1 MLRADHIVF
10 PVWNAQASL
19 DFYRG
24 TMGFALVDT
33 HEGADWGGHPWLMM
47 VFAVGDGREVVLVSL
62 KGAQPPPRSAL
73 PSDAHHL
80 AFAESTPERL
90 DEWRRKLA
98 AAGIAF
104 HEESHGPQ
112 SSLYFEDPNGVT
124 LEIAAPPSAPAS
136 EENAEA
142 LAAARRWIAQS

>member
-1 MLRADHIVF
+1 MEARC
-10 PVWNAQASL
+10 
-19 DFYRG
+19 
-24 TMGFALVDT
+24 
-33 HEGADWGGHPWLMM
+33 
-47 VFAVGDGREVVLVSL
+47 
-62 KGAQPPPRSAL
+62 
-73 PSDAHHL
+73 
-80 AFAESTPERL
+80 
-90 DEWRRKLA
+90 